1 MKYYHKLEKNKIR
14 LYNNIMTVIRRLNCF
29 DASKIKKMISYLGND
44 DGEKFTKAITGEA
57 FIMLHAILPLK
68 YKFLP
73 ESYIFLEKGEILG
86 LITVVPT
93 SGNPYKMNIT
103 RLIFQQNLY
112 NVGKQLV
119 EFVIARYGAKGA
131 TSFNVTVDQ
140 SHDELLNL
148 FMQGCGFRQCSF
160 ENLWKLD
167 NFKPLTNQKADYR
180 YCQNS
185 DAKAVARLYN
195 SELKNLYKPSLERI
209 KEEYKEP
216 VFAGMTSFYKNRYVL
231 EEPAKHR
238 IISYLSITTTDN
250 QNFIIDMSTNDGY
263 NIPYDEIINFA
274 LDEIKRR
281 KNVYFA
287 FLKHRQYTKNADNLE
302 KYLHDRNLNCIQTQC
317 VLVKD
322 FYKPVKQQENTLQ
335 VFLFGENELASN

>member
-1 MKYYHKLEKNKIR
+1 
-14 LYNNIMTVIRRLNCF
+14 MTVIRRLNCF
-29 DASKIKKMISYLGND
+29 DAPKIKKMISYLGNE
-44 DGEKFTKAITGEA
+44 DGDKYSKAITEEA

-73 ESYIFLEKGEILG
+73 ESYILLENNEILG

-103 RLIFQQNLY
+103 RLIFQQNMY
-112 NVGKQLV
+112 DVGKRLV
-119 EFVIARYGAKGA
+119 EFVIARFGAKGA
-131 TSFNVTVDQ
+131 ISFTVTVDQ

-148 FMQGCGFRQCSF
+148 FMQGCGFRQCSY

-167 NFKPLTNQKADYR
+167 NFTPQTDKIANFR

-185 DAKAVARLYN
+185 DAKQVAKLYN
-195 SELKNLYKPSLERI
+195 NELKNLYKPSLQRI

-216 VFAGMTSFYKNRYVL
+216 FFAGMTSFYKNRYVL
-231 EEPAKHR
+231 EEPSNHR
-238 IISYLSITTTDN
+238 IIAYLSITTSDN
-250 QNFIIDMSTNDGY
+250 LNFIIDMSLNDGY

-274 LDEIKRR
+274 LSEIACR
-281 KNVYFA
+281 KKVFYA
-287 FLKHRQYTKNADNLE
+287 FLKHRQYTINADILE
-302 KYLHDRNLNCIQTQC
+302 KYLHERNLNCIQTQC

-322 FYKPVKQQENTLQ
+322 FYKPVKQQENSLQ
-335 VFLFGENELASN
+335 VFLFGENEVVSN